1 MRNGLITAVSKN
13 GRVNAVWKLGG
24 IQESNES
31 GTKTTI
37 ADKIETQNK
46 EGLNLSEV
54 KQGKAG
60 SKQAEKT
67 KSRTTGTSVILAIAG
82 LYLLLMKVA

>member
-1 MRNGLITAVSKN
+1 MRNGLLSAVSKN
-13 GRVNAVWKLGG
+13 GRVNAVWKIGG

-37 ADKIETQNK
+37 ADKIEIQNK

-54 KQGKAG
+54 KQGKSG
-60 SKQAEKT
+60 STSAKKS
-67 KSRTTGTSVILAIAG
+67 KSRTTGVSVILAIAG
-82 LYLLLMKVA
+82 LYLLLMKVK